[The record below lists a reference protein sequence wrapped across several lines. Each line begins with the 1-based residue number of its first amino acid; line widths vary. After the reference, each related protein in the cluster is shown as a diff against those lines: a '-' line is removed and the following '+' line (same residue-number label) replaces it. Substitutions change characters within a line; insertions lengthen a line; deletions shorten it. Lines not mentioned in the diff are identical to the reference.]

1 MRLNEHS
8 RPILNKHSSWR
19 MILIIHLKEAN
30 LMPPA
35 KFDRE
40 QVLRSAM
47 TTFVQKGYSK
57 TSMQDLTKSTGL
69 HPGSIYC
76 AFENKRGLLL
86 AALLQYKSDSELSFE
101 TYFSHDL
108 PVLQSL
114 KQYLDSIVEDCAQK
128 EGHKACLLTRALTE
142 IADQDGEIKSVISE
156 SLYDWQ
162 KAFHKQ
168 FELAVESKE
177 LSPEC
182 DIPHMARYLSMGIYG
197 LRTFAQTQ
205 TTREVLQA
213 LADQLFDDIR
223 RLSLATSN

>member
-1 MRLNEHS
+1 MMPN
-8 RPILNKHSSWR
+8 
-19 MILIIHLKEAN
+19 IHQKETN

-47 TTFVQKGYSK
+47 NTFVQKGYSK

-101 TYFSHDL
+101 AYFSHDL

-114 KQYLDSIVEDCAQK
+114 KLYLDSIVVDCAQK
-128 EGHKACLLTRALTE
+128 GEYKACLLTRALTE
-142 IADQDGEIKSVISE
+142 IADQDDEVKSVISE

-177 LSPEC
+177 LSANC
-182 DIPHMARYLSMGIYG
+182 NIPHMARYLSMGIYG

-205 TTREVLQA
+205 TTRDVLQE

-223 RLSLATSN
+223 RLSLEPSH